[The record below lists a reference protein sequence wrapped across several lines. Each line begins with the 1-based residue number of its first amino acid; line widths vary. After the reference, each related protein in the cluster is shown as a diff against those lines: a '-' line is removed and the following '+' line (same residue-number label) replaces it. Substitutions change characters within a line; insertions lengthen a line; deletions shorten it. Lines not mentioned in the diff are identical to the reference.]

1 MSTLTEQD
9 LLLSGYTADQI
20 QEIEEGLQK
29 NLDISFYANPVYLSI
44 QMHQIR
50 LGLEEGLP
58 VEYYAKPYYDWFQME
73 EIRKGLRDGINV
85 SVYARPAI
93 PYDKMR
99 QIRKGLCAGMDLS
112 PYSRLEVGILRELR
126 KSLSAGITLI
136 PYIKTGY
143 DREQLEAIR
152 HALQKHIDIDP
163 YLDIHCRGA
172 SIREIRLGLEH
183 GLDVGIYAKPVYSWR
198 KMREIRLGLEHRLD
212 VTPYTNPLYSYW
224 QMHEIR
230 LGLEEDLNVDSY
242 KSLMYTAKEM
252 KHRRLMQVEHIKE
265 WLSNDSWNTEALPSF
280 CISVSPD
287 EMEAYLEI
295 TEEHANITADAVLQ
309 ALHDLGICHGI
320 DHTVIDCLTRA
331 PAAGQQFRIAAGTRP
346 KAGCDGWYEYFF
358 RTQLNRAPA
367 ELPDGSVDFQN
378 VEWFETVEKGQT
390 IAIYHPAEAGIAG
403 CTVTGKTFPAR
414 HGVEQHILT
423 GTGFQLLSDK
433 RTYVAATTGRIC
445 LNHDKLTISSLLVLE
460 AVNTATGN
468 VNFDGSIYIT
478 GKVGAGASIHATG
491 DIIINGYVESACIQC
506 DGNILFRQ
514 GVNAAGGGQIT
525 AAGNIVG
532 KFFETAKL
540 HAGGDIRIM
549 YGLNCTLYAGGKI
562 NALGSKGSIAGGTAY
577 AEKGFEIHNAGNHAG
592 LPTYLNMGLNSSLE
606 SKLSQFEREI
616 TEASK
621 QLNILT
627 SIHNS
632 YQKKYTP
639 KIRNTM
645 DVFLKLEDA
654 IYTKQLQIKQLEHRK
669 CVLEERISKANRAK
683 VIVDN
688 TVFDNVIITMNN
700 QTWRSSNM
708 KHVVIKKVSSI
719 LTAVKI

>member
-1 MSTLTEQD
+1 MNTLTEQD
-9 LLLSGYTADQI
+9 LLLSGYTTDQI
-20 QEIEEGLQK
+20 QEIEEGLQE
-29 NLDISFYANPVYLSI
+29 NLDISFYTNPVYLSI

-50 LGLEEGLP
+50 LGLEEGLS

-73 EIRKGLRDGINV
+73 EIRKGLLDRLNV
-85 SVYARPAI
+85 SVYAKPII

-99 QIRKGLCAGMDLS
+99 QIRKGLRAGIDLS
-112 PYSRLEVGILRELR
+112 PFNGLEVGILRELR
-126 KSLSAGITLI
+126 KSLISGVSLI
-136 PYIKTGY
+136 PYIKAGY

-163 YLDIHCRGA
+163 YLDIRCRGA

-183 GLDVGIYAKPVYSWR
+183 GLDVGIYAKPVYTWR

-230 LGLEEDLNVDSY
+230 LGLEENLDVSSY
-242 KSLMYTAKEM
+242 QSLMYTAKEM
-252 KHRRLMQVEHIKE
+252 KHRRLMQTERTKQL
-265 WLSNDSWNTEALPSF
+265 LSNSSWNIETLPSF
-280 CISVSPD
+280 CISVGPD

-295 TEEHANITADAVLQ
+295 TDEHANITTDTVLQ
-309 ALHDLGICHGI
+309 ALHDIGICHGI
-320 DHTVIDCLTRA
+320 DNTVMDCLVRT
-331 PAAGQQFRIAAGTRP
+331 PVTGQQFRIAAGTSPTVGR
-346 KAGCDGWYEYFF
+346 DGWYEYFF
-358 RTQLNRAPA
+358 RTQLNRTPA

-378 VEWFETVEKGQT
+378 VEWFETVKKGQT
-390 IAIYHPAEAGIAG
+390 IAIYHPAEDGIAG
-403 CTVTGKTFPAR
+403 CSVTGKTLPAKR
-414 HGVEQHILT
+414 GAEQHILT
-423 GTGFQLLSDK
+423 GTGFQLLSDR
-433 RTYVAATTGRIC
+433 RTYVAATTGIIC
-445 LNHDKLTISSLLVLE
+445 LNHDKLTISDLLVLE
-460 AVNTATGN
+460 DVNTATGN
-468 VNFDGSIYIT
+468 VNFDGNIYIT
-478 GKVGAGASIHATG
+478 GKVGSGANIHATG

-514 GVNAAGGGQIT
+514 GVNASGGGQIT

-532 KFFETAKL
+532 KFFETANL

-549 YGLNCTLYAGGKI
+549 YGMNCTLYAGGKI
-562 NALGSKGSIAGGTAY
+562 KALGSKGSIAGGTSY
-577 AEKGFEIHNAGNHAG
+577 AEMGFEIHNAGNQAG

-606 SKLSQFEREI
+606 GKLSQFENEI
-616 TEASK
+616 TEAVK

-627 SIHNS
+627 SVHNG
-632 YQKKYTP
+632 YRKKYTP
-639 KIRNTM
+639 EIRNTM

-669 CVLEERISKANRAK
+669 SLLEERITKANAAK

-700 QTWRSSNM
+700 QAWHSSNM
-708 KHVVIKKVSSI
+708 KRVVIKKVSSI